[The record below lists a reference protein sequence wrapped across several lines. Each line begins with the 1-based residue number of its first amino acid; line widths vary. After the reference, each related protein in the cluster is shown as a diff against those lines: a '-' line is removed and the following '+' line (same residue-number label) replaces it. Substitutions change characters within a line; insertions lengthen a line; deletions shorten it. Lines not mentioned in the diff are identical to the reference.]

1 MFPQQVSSTNCKFSL
16 SHREKGK
23 SQINTGEAGRGP
35 RSRGSR
41 GSSLTKSASDGRSRS
56 VGLHS
61 TRETSMQPRSFA
73 VCALRTRPASQI
85 VHHDV
90 REQEGGT
97 EGVRVAQGSPAEVK
111 INDGPFS
118 STPARRRPKSAWM
131 QSGAVT
137 ILPIGHLD

>member
-16 SHREKGK
+16 SHREKGT
-23 SQINTGEAGRGP
+23 SQITTVEGGRGP
-35 RSRGSR
+35 RSR

-56 VGLHS
+56 VGRRS

-111 INDGPFS
+111 INDDPFS
-118 STPARRRPKSAWM
+118 PTPARRRPKSAWM